1 MNTNPTPTTGPAYNL
16 PKIIHFK
23 KFSLIVDEAT
33 IIDEFESHYFWDL
46 PTSDRGTIYA
56 AIAYKHGTKTANR
69 ILNFL
74 KDLKENQ

>member
-1 MNTNPTPTTGPAYNL
+1 M
-16 PKIIHFK
+16 
-23 KFSLIVDEAT
+23 DEAT

-56 AIAYKHGTKTANR
+56 AIAYKHGTETANR

-74 KDLKENQ
+74 KEFKQNQ